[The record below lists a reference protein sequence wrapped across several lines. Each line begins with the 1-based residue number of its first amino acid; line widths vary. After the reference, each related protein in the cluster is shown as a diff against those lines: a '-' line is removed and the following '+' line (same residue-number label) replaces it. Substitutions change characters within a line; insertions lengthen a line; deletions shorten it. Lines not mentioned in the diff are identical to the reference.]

1 MCIHGI
7 DIEEVSNCVFFFMFF
22 ILIITFLLKQNRQL
36 LHIHMYICTLYVQMF
51 MHT

>member
-7 DIEEVSNCVFFFMFF
+7 DIEEVSNCVFFYVFYFNYHFF
-22 ILIITFLLKQNRQL
+22 AQTKQTTAT
-36 LHIHMYICTLYVQMF
+36 HTHVHTLYVQMF